1 LDEAEVGSGLDSW
14 YPPRGGDALYVTLL
28 GWAGAFFAVVAA
40 LLSLPILAFAFRRSL
55 GTGLMVLLIP
65 FYVFLFATKH
75 FEHPRKVALV
85 CSWFACLGLAAVLLA
100 VHHAVSVVAVDPF
113 G

>member
-1 LDEAEVGSGLDSW
+1 VGSGPDSW

-40 LLSLPILAFAFRRSL
+40 ALSLPILAFAFRRSL

-65 FYVFLFATKH
+65 FYVFWFAMKH

-85 CSWFACLGLAAVLLA
+85 CSWFASLGLAAVLLA
-100 VHHAVSVVAVDPF
+100 VHHSASVVAVDPF